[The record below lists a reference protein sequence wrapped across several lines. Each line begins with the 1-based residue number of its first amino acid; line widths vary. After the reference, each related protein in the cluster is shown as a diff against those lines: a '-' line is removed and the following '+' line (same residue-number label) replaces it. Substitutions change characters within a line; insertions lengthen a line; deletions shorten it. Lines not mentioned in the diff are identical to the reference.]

1 MDNTFTVGLSFGPE
15 HIPPVIAMFL
25 FSQEICLRCRLP
37 ITIFVLNR
45 LRLPAHQHTTIRCSS
60 SADGLYPGTSS
71 RVVTLSS
78 ASAAALDAA
87 QSLVL
92 LAVAQGYGD
101 AFREVGVVVSDA
113 AAGRIIGRAGA
124 QIATLR
130 EGCERCELTPRDES
144 SNERTVII
152 SGDVAQMTCTV
163 RGIID
168 LIMETLSE

>member
-1 MDNTFTVGLSFGPE
+1 MYLRPEYHRVHLNLLLRICISLMSTFLSFPFFTCL
-15 HIPPVIAMFL
+15 PVL
-25 FSQEICLRCRLP
+25 
-37 ITIFVLNR
+37 
-45 LRLPAHQHTTIRCSS
+45 QHTTIRCSS
-60 SADGLYPGTSS
+60 SAEGLYPGTSS

-87 QSLVL
+87 QSLIL

-101 AFREVGVVVSDA
+101 AFREVGIVISDI

-130 EGCERCELTPRDES
+130 EGCERCELTPRNES
-144 SNERTVII
+144 SHERMVII
-152 SGDVAQMTCTV
+152 SGDVAQMTFTV